1 MSDPS
6 HIFNYLAPAKVNL
19 CLQIGRKRADGYHEL
34 ASIVGFTEFG
44 DSLTIKLSETNQL
57 VLRGQFSAHID
68 SKTSE
73 NLVMKAIQILRD
85 HNHNIPPLEIT
96 IDKQIPVGGGLG
108 GGSSDAA
115 TTFLALNEIFN
126 LNISKTNLSDMALKI
141 GADIPVCLNRH
152 FVIMRGV
159 GDKITTLSDAK
170 LSDAKLSDFGLSNY
184 IVLANPNSIVST
196 RNVFAEFDKNT
207 LQENSEWLMESQ
219 DLTQLLTRGNNL
231 QESALKIYPEISLLL
246 NTMKTLCPRDG
257 KTGLS
262 APQMSGSGASCF
274 ALFED
279 EKTADMFCRKIQQ
292 AGYWSVSTKFMSNF

>member
-1 MSDPS
+1 MSNPS

-44 DSLTIKLSETNQL
+44 DSLTIKISDTDQL
-57 VLRGQFSAHID
+57 VLCGQFSANID
-68 SKTSE
+68 IKTSE

-85 HNHNIPPLEIT
+85 HKYNIPPLEIT

-115 TTFLALNEIFN
+115 TTFLALNEIFD
-126 LNISKTNLSDMALKI
+126 LNISKTNLSDMALEI

-159 GDKITTLSDAK
+159 GDKITTLSDSG
-170 LSDAKLSDFGLSNY
+170 LSDSGLSNY

-196 RNVFAEFDKNT
+196 RNVFKEFDKNT
-207 LQENSEWLMESQ
+207 SQENPERLTENQ
-219 DLTQLLTRGNNL
+219 DLTQLLIGGNNL
-231 QESALKIYPEISLLL
+231 QESALKIYPEIGLLL
-246 NTMKTLCPRDG
+246 NTMETLYPRDR
-257 KTGLS
+257 KIGLS
-262 APQMSGSGASCF
+262 SVQMSGSGASCF

-279 EKTADMFCRKIQQ
+279 KKTADMFCRKMQQ

>member
-1 MSDPS
+1 MSNPS

-44 DSLTIKLSETNQL
+44 DSLTIKISDTDQL
-57 VLRGQFSAHID
+57 VLCGQFSANID
-68 SKTSE
+68 IKTSE

-85 HNHNIPPLEIT
+85 HKYNIPPLEIT

-115 TTFLALNEIFN
+115 TTFLGLNEIFN
-126 LNISKTNLSDMALKI
+126 LNISKTNLSDMALEI

-159 GDKITTLSDAK
+159 GDKITTLSDSG
-170 LSDAKLSDFGLSNY
+170 LSDSGLSNY

-196 RNVFAEFDKNT
+196 RNVFKEFDKNT
-207 LQENSEWLMESQ
+207 SQENPERLTENQ
-219 DLTQLLTRGNNL
+219 DLTQLLIGGNNL
-231 QESALKIYPEISLLL
+231 QESALKIYPEIGLLL
-246 NTMKTLCPRDG
+246 NTMKTLYPRDKKIG
-257 KTGLS
+257 VS
-262 APQMSGSGASCF
+262 SVQMSGSGASCF

-279 EKTADMFCRKIQQ
+279 KKTADMFCRKMQQ

>member
-96 IDKQIPVGGGLG
+96 IDKLIPVGGGLG

-126 LNISKTNLSDMALKI
+126 LNISKTNLSEMALKI

-159 GDKITTLSDAK
+159 GDKVTTLSNSG
-170 LSDAKLSDFGLSNY
+170 LSDSGLSNY

-196 RNVFAEFDKNT
+196 RNVFEEFDKST
-207 LQENSEWLMESQ
+207 LQENSEWLMKSR
-219 DLTQLLTRGNNL
+219 DLTQLLTGGNNL
-231 QESALKIYPEISLLL
+231 QESALKIYPEIGLLL
-246 NTMKTLCPRDG
+246 NTMKTLYPRDG

-279 EKTADMFCRKIQQ
+279 KKTADMFCRKIQQ

>member
-1 MSDPS
+1 MSNPS

-44 DSLTIKLSETNQL
+44 DSLTIKISDTDQL
-57 VLRGQFSAHID
+57 VLCGQFSANID
-68 SKTSE
+68 IKTSE

-85 HNHNIPPLEIT
+85 HKHNIPPLEIT

-115 TTFLALNEIFN
+115 TTFLGLNEIFN
-126 LNISKTNLSDMALKI
+126 LNISKTNLSDMALEI

-159 GDKITTLSDAK
+159 GDKITTLSD
-170 LSDAKLSDFGLSNY
+170 SGLSNY

-196 RNVFAEFDKNT
+196 RNVFKEFDKNT
-207 LQENSEWLMESQ
+207 SQENPEWLTENQ
-219 DLTQLLTRGNNL
+219 DLTQLLSGGNNL
-231 QESALKIYPEISLLL
+231 QESALKIYPEIGLLL
-246 NTMKTLCPRDG
+246 NTMETLYPKDR
-257 KTGLS
+257 KIGLS
-262 APQMSGSGASCF
+262 SVQMSGSGASCF

-279 EKTADMFCRKIQQ
+279 KKTADMFCRKMQQ

>member
-1 MSDPS
+1 MSDLS

-19 CLQIGRKRADGYHEL
+19 CLKIGRKRADGYHEL

-44 DSLTIKLSETNQL
+44 DSLNIKLSETDQL

-73 NLVMKAIQILRD
+73 NLVMKAIHILRD

-152 FVIMRGV
+152 FVIMRGI
-159 GDKITTLSDAK
+159 GDKITTLSDSG
-170 LSDAKLSDFGLSNY
+170 LSDSGLSNY

-196 RNVFAEFDKNT
+196 RNVFEEFDKST
-207 LQENSEWLMESQ
+207 LQKNSEWLMESR
-219 DLTQLLTRGNNL
+219 DLTQLLTGGNNL
-231 QESALKIYPEISLLL
+231 QESALKIYPEIGLLL
-246 NTMKTLCPRDG
+246 NTMKTLCPRDR
-257 KTGLS
+257 KTGLFG
-262 APQMSGSGASCF
+262 PQMSGSGASCF
-274 ALFED
+274 TLFKD
-279 EKTADMFCRKIQQ
+279 KKAADMLCRKIQQ

>member
-1 MSDPS
+1 MSNPS

-44 DSLTIKLSETNQL
+44 DSLTIKISDTDQL
-57 VLRGQFSAHID
+57 VLCGQFSANID
-68 SKTSE
+68 IKTSE

-85 HNHNIPPLEIT
+85 HKYNIPPLEIT

-115 TTFLALNEIFN
+115 TTFLGLNEIFN
-126 LNISKTNLSDMALKI
+126 LNISKTNLSDMALEI

-159 GDKITTLSDAK
+159 GDKITTLSDSG
-170 LSDAKLSDFGLSNY
+170 LSDSGLSNY

-196 RNVFAEFDKNT
+196 RNVFKEFDKNT
-207 LQENSEWLMESQ
+207 SQENPEWLTENQ
-219 DLTQLLTRGNNL
+219 DLTQLLIGGNNL
-231 QESALKIYPEISLLL
+231 QESALKIYPEIGLLL
-246 NTMKTLCPRDG
+246 NTMETLYPRDR
-257 KTGLS
+257 KIGLS
-262 APQMSGSGASCF
+262 SVQMSGSGASCF

-279 EKTADMFCRKIQQ
+279 KKTADMFCRKMQQ

>member
-44 DSLTIKLSETNQL
+44 DSLTIKISDTDQL
-57 VLRGQFSAHID
+57 VLCGQFSANID
-68 SKTSE
+68 IKTSE

-85 HNHNIPPLEIT
+85 HKHNIPPLEIT
-96 IDKQIPVGGGLG
+96 IDKKIPVGGGLG

-115 TTFLALNEIFN
+115 TTFLGLNEIFN
-126 LNISKTNLSDMALKI
+126 LNISKTNLSDMALEI

-159 GDKITTLSDAK
+159 GDKITTLSDSGI
-170 LSDAKLSDFGLSNY
+170 SDSGLSNY

-196 RNVFAEFDKNT
+196 RNVFKEFDKNT
-207 LQENSEWLMESQ
+207 SQENPEWLTENQ
-219 DLTQLLTRGNNL
+219 DLTQLLIGGNNL
-231 QESALKIYPEISLLL
+231 QESALKIYPEIGLLL
-246 NTMKTLCPRDG
+246 NTMETLYPKDR
-257 KTGLS
+257 KIGLS
-262 APQMSGSGASCF
+262 SVQMSGSGASCF

-279 EKTADMFCRKIQQ
+279 KKTADMFCCKMQQ

>member
-1 MSDPS
+1 
-6 HIFNYLAPAKVNL
+6 
-19 CLQIGRKRADGYHEL
+19 
-34 ASIVGFTEFG
+34 
-44 DSLTIKLSETNQL
+44 
-57 VLRGQFSAHID
+57 
-68 SKTSE
+68 
-73 NLVMKAIQILRD
+73 MKAIQILRD

-141 GADIPVCLNRH
+141 GSDIPVCLNRH

-159 GDKITTLSDAK
+159 GDKITTLSD
-170 LSDAKLSDFGLSNY
+170 SGLSNY

-196 RNVFAEFDKNT
+196 RNVFEEFDKST
-207 LQENSEWLMESQ
+207 LQENSEWLIKSR
-219 DLTQLLTRGNNL
+219 DLTQLLTGGNNL
-231 QESALKIYPEISLLL
+231 QGSALKIYPEIGLLL
-246 NTMKTLCPRDG
+246 NTMKTLCPRDR
-257 KTGLS
+257 KTGLFG
-262 APQMSGSGASCF
+262 PQMSGSGASCF

-279 EKTADMFCRKIQQ
+279 KKPADIFCRKIQQ

>member
-1 MSDPS
+1 MSNPS

-44 DSLTIKLSETNQL
+44 DSLTIKISDTDQL
-57 VLRGQFSAHID
+57 VLCGQFSANID
-68 SKTSE
+68 IKTSE

-85 HNHNIPPLEIT
+85 HKYNIPPLEIT

-115 TTFLALNEIFN
+115 TTFLGLNEIFN
-126 LNISKTNLSDMALKI
+126 LNISKTNLSDMALEI

-159 GDKITTLSDAK
+159 GDKITTLSDSG
-170 LSDAKLSDFGLSNY
+170 LSDSGLSNY

-196 RNVFAEFDKNT
+196 RNVFKEFDKNT
-207 LQENSEWLMESQ
+207 SQENPERLTENQ
-219 DLTQLLTRGNNL
+219 DLTQLLIGGNNL
-231 QESALKIYPEISLLL
+231 QESALKIYPEIGLLL
-246 NTMKTLCPRDG
+246 NTMETLYPRDR
-257 KTGLS
+257 KIGLS
-262 APQMSGSGASCF
+262 SVQMSGSGASCF

-279 EKTADMFCRKIQQ
+279 KKTADMFCRKIQQ

>member
-1 MSDPS
+1 MSDLS

-44 DSLTIKLSETNQL
+44 DSLNIKLSETDQL

-73 NLVMKAIQILRD
+73 NLVMKAIHILRD

-115 TTFLALNEIFN
+115 TTLLALNEIFN

-152 FVIMRGV
+152 FVIMRGI
-159 GDKITTLSDAK
+159 GDKITTLSDSG
-170 LSDAKLSDFGLSNY
+170 LSDSGLSNY

-196 RNVFAEFDKNT
+196 RNVFEEFDKST
-207 LQENSEWLMESQ
+207 LQKNSEWLMESR
-219 DLTQLLTRGNNL
+219 DLTQLLTGGNNL
-231 QESALKIYPEISLLL
+231 QESALKIYPEIGLLL
-246 NTMKTLCPRDG
+246 NTMKTLCPRDR
-257 KTGLS
+257 KTALFG
-262 APQMSGSGASCF
+262 PQMSGSGASCF
-274 ALFED
+274 TLFKD
-279 EKTADMFCRKIQQ
+279 KKAADMLCRKIQQ
-292 AGYWSVSTKFMSNF
+292 AGYWSVSTKFLSNF

>member
-44 DSLTIKLSETNQL
+44 DSLTIKLSRTDQL

-141 GADIPVCLNRH
+141 GSDIPVCLNRH

-159 GDKITTLSDAK
+159 GDKITTLSD
-170 LSDAKLSDFGLSNY
+170 SGLSNY

-196 RNVFAEFDKNT
+196 RNVFEEFDKST
-207 LQENSEWLMESQ
+207 LQENSEWLIKSR
-219 DLTQLLTRGNNL
+219 DLTQLLTGGNNL
-231 QESALKIYPEISLLL
+231 QESALKIYPEIGLLL
-246 NTMKTLCPRDG
+246 NTMKTLCPRDR
-257 KTGLS
+257 KTGLFG
-262 APQMSGSGASCF
+262 PQMSGSGASCF

-279 EKTADMFCRKIQQ
+279 KKTADMFCRKIQQ

>member
-1 MSDPS
+1 MSNPS

-44 DSLTIKLSETNQL
+44 DSLTIKISDTDQL
-57 VLRGQFSAHID
+57 VLCGQFSANID
-68 SKTSE
+68 IKTSE

-85 HNHNIPPLEIT
+85 HKYNIPPLEIT

-115 TTFLALNEIFN
+115 TTFLGLNEIFN
-126 LNISKTNLSDMALKI
+126 LNISKTNLSDMALEI

-159 GDKITTLSDAK
+159 GDKITTLSDSG
-170 LSDAKLSDFGLSNY
+170 LSDSGLSNY

-196 RNVFAEFDKNT
+196 RNVFEEFDKNT
-207 LQENSEWLMESQ
+207 SQENPEWLTENQ
-219 DLTQLLTRGNNL
+219 DLTQLLIGGNNL
-231 QESALKIYPEISLLL
+231 QESALKIYPEIGLLL
-246 NTMKTLCPRDG
+246 NTMKTLYPRDR
-257 KTGLS
+257 KIGLS
-262 APQMSGSGASCF
+262 SVQMSGSGASCF

-279 EKTADMFCRKIQQ
+279 KKTADMFCRKMQQ

>member
-44 DSLTIKLSETNQL
+44 DSLTIKLSETDQL
-57 VLRGQFSAHID
+57 ALRGQFSAHID

-73 NLVMKAIQILRD
+73 NLVMKAIHILRD

-152 FVIMRGV
+152 FVIMRGI
-159 GDKITTLSDAK
+159 GDKITTLSDSG
-170 LSDAKLSDFGLSNY
+170 LSDSGLSNY

-196 RNVFAEFDKNT
+196 RNVFEEFDKST
-207 LQENSEWLMESQ
+207 LQENSEWLMESR
-219 DLTQLLTRGNNL
+219 DLTQLLTGGNNL
-231 QESALKIYPEISLLL
+231 QESALKIYPEIGLLL
-246 NTMKTLCPRDG
+246 NTMKTLCPRDR
-257 KTGLS
+257 KTGLFG
-262 APQMSGSGASCF
+262 PQMSGSGASCF
-274 ALFED
+274 TLFKD
-279 EKTADMFCRKIQQ
+279 KKAADMLCRKIQQ

>member
-44 DSLTIKLSETNQL
+44 DSLTIKLSETDQL

-73 NLVMKAIQILRD
+73 NLVMKAIHILRD

-152 FVIMRGV
+152 FVIMRGI
-159 GDKITTLSDAK
+159 GDKITTLSDSG
-170 LSDAKLSDFGLSNY
+170 LSDY

-196 RNVFAEFDKNT
+196 RNVFEEFDKST
-207 LQENSEWLMESQ
+207 LQENSEWLMESR
-219 DLTQLLTRGNNL
+219 DLTQLLTGGNNL
-231 QESALKIYPEISLLL
+231 QEYALKIYPEIGLLL
-246 NTMKTLCPRDG
+246 NTMKTLCPRDR
-257 KTGLS
+257 KTGLFG
-262 APQMSGSGASCF
+262 PQMSGSGASCF
-274 ALFED
+274 TLFKD
-279 EKTADMFCRKIQQ
+279 KKAADMLCRKIQQ

>member
-44 DSLTIKLSETNQL
+44 DSLTIKLSEIDQL

-68 SKTSE
+68 IKTSE
-73 NLVMKAIQILRD
+73 NLVMQAVQILRD

-126 LNISKTNLSDMALKI
+126 LDISKTNLSDMALKI

-159 GDKITTLSDAK
+159 GDKITTLSD
-170 LSDAKLSDFGLSNY
+170 SGLSNSRLFKY

-196 RNVFAEFDKNT
+196 SNVFEEFDKST
-207 LQENSEWLMESQ
+207 LKENSEWLIENR
-219 DLTQLLTRGNNL
+219 DLTQLLTGGNNL
-231 QESALKIYPEISLLL
+231 QESALKIYPEIGLLL
-246 NTMKTLCPRDG
+246 NTMKTLYPRDR

-274 ALFED
+274 ALFKD
-279 EKTADMFCRKIQQ
+279 KKTADMFCRKIQQ
-292 AGYWSVSTKFMSNF
+292 TGYWSVSTKFMSNF

>member
-44 DSLTIKLSETNQL
+44 DSLTIKLSETDQL
-57 VLRGQFSAHID
+57 FLRGQFSAHID

-73 NLVMKAIQILRD
+73 NLVMKAIHILRD

-152 FVIMRGV
+152 FVVMRGI
-159 GDKITTLSDAK
+159 GDKITTLSNSG
-170 LSDAKLSDFGLSNY
+170 LSDSGLSNY

-196 RNVFAEFDKNT
+196 RNVFEEFDKST
-207 LQENSEWLMESQ
+207 LQENSEWLMESR
-219 DLTQLLTRGNNL
+219 DLTQLLTGGNNL
-231 QESALKIYPEISLLL
+231 QESALKIYPEIGLLL
-246 NTMKTLCPRDG
+246 NTMKTLCPRDR
-257 KTGLS
+257 KTGLFG
-262 APQMSGSGASCF
+262 PQMSGSGASCF
-274 ALFED
+274 TLFKD
-279 EKTADMFCRKIQQ
+279 KKAADMLCRKIQQ

>member
-1 MSDPS
+1 MSDLS

-19 CLQIGRKRADGYHEL
+19 CLKIGRKRADGYHEL

-44 DSLTIKLSETNQL
+44 DSLTIKLSETDQL

-73 NLVMKAIQILRD
+73 NLVMKVIKLLRD
-85 HNHNIPPLEIT
+85 HNHNISPLEIT

-152 FVIMRGV
+152 IVIMRGI
-159 GDKITTLSDAK
+159 GDKITTLSDSG
-170 LSDAKLSDFGLSNY
+170 LSDSGLSNY

-207 LQENSEWLMESQ
+207 LQKNSEWLMESQ
-219 DLTQLLTRGNNL
+219 DLTQLLTGGNNL
-231 QESALKIYPEISLLL
+231 QESALKIYPEIGLLL
-246 NTMKTLCPRDG
+246 NTMKTLCPRDR
-257 KTGLS
+257 KTRLFG
-262 APQMSGSGASCF
+262 PQMSGSGASCF

-279 EKTADMFCRKIQQ
+279 KKAADMLCRKIQQ

>member
-1 MSDPS
+1 M
-6 HIFNYLAPAKVNL
+6 
-19 CLQIGRKRADGYHEL
+19 
-34 ASIVGFTEFG
+34 
-44 DSLTIKLSETNQL
+44 
-57 VLRGQFSAHID
+57 
-68 SKTSE
+68 
-73 NLVMKAIQILRD
+73 
-85 HNHNIPPLEIT
+85 EIT

-159 GDKITTLSDAK
+159 GDNITTLSDAK
-170 LSDAKLSDFGLSNY
+170 LSDSGLSDY

-279 EKTADMFCRKIQQ
+279 KKNADMFCRKIQQ

>member
-1 MSDPS
+1 MSDLS

-44 DSLTIKLSETNQL
+44 DSLTIKLSETDQL

-73 NLVMKAIQILRD
+73 NLVMKAIHILRD

-152 FVIMRGV
+152 FVIMRGI
-159 GDKITTLSDAK
+159 GDKITTLSDSG
-170 LSDAKLSDFGLSNY
+170 LSDSGLSNY

-196 RNVFAEFDKNT
+196 RNVFEEFDKST
-207 LQENSEWLMESQ
+207 LQKNSEWLMESQ
-219 DLTQLLTRGNNL
+219 DLTQLLTGGNNL
-231 QESALKIYPEISLLL
+231 QESALKIYPEIGLLL
-246 NTMKTLCPRDG
+246 NTMKTLCPRDR
-257 KTGLS
+257 KTGLFG
-262 APQMSGSGASCF
+262 PQMSGSGASCF
-274 ALFED
+274 TLFKD
-279 EKTADMFCRKIQQ
+279 KKAADMLCRKIQQ

>member
-1 MSDPS
+1 MSNPS

-44 DSLTIKLSETNQL
+44 DYLTIKISDTDQL
-57 VLRGQFSAHID
+57 VLCGQFSANID
-68 SKTSE
+68 IKTSE

-85 HNHNIPPLEIT
+85 HKHNIPPLEIT

-115 TTFLALNEIFN
+115 TTFLGLNEIFN
-126 LNISKTNLSDMALKI
+126 LNISKTNLSGMALEI

-159 GDKITTLSDAK
+159 GDKITTLSDSG
-170 LSDAKLSDFGLSNY
+170 LSDSGLSDY

-196 RNVFAEFDKNT
+196 RNVFKEFDKNT
-207 LQENSEWLMESQ
+207 SQENPEWLTENQ
-219 DLTQLLTRGNNL
+219 DLTQLLIGGNNL
-231 QESALKIYPEISLLL
+231 QESALKIYPEIGILL
-246 NTMKTLCPRDG
+246 NTMETLYPRDR
-257 KTGLS
+257 KIGLS
-262 APQMSGSGASCF
+262 SVQMSGSGASCF

-279 EKTADMFCRKIQQ
+279 KKTADMFCRKMQQ

>member
-34 ASIVGFTEFG
+34 TSIVGFTEFG
-44 DSLTIKLSETNQL
+44 DSLTIKLSETDQL

-115 TTFLALNEIFN
+115 TTFLALNEIFD

-159 GDKITTLSDAK
+159 GDKITTLPDAK
-170 LSDAKLSDFGLSNY
+170 LSDSGLSNY

-231 QESALKIYPEISLLL
+231 QESALKIYPEIGLLL
-246 NTMKTLCPRDG
+246 NTMKTLCPRDR
-257 KTGLS
+257 KTGLF

-279 EKTADMFCRKIQQ
+279 KKAADMLCRKIQQ

>member
-44 DSLTIKLSETNQL
+44 DSLTIKLSETDQL
-57 VLRGQFSAHID
+57 VIRGQFSAHID

-73 NLVMKAIQILRD
+73 NLVMKAIHILRD

-152 FVIMRGV
+152 FVVMRGI
-159 GDKITTLSDAK
+159 GDKITTLSDSG
-170 LSDAKLSDFGLSNY
+170 LSDY

-196 RNVFAEFDKNT
+196 RNVFEEFDKST
-207 LQENSEWLMESQ
+207 LQENSEWLMESR
-219 DLTQLLTRGNNL
+219 DLTQLLTGGNNL
-231 QESALKIYPEISLLL
+231 QEYALKIYPEIGLLL
-246 NTMKTLCPRDG
+246 NTMKTLCPRDR
-257 KTGLS
+257 KTGLFG
-262 APQMSGSGASCF
+262 PQMSGSGASCF
-274 ALFED
+274 TLFKD
-279 EKTADMFCRKIQQ
+279 KKAADMLCRKIQQ

>member
-1 MSDPS
+1 MSDLS

-44 DSLTIKLSETNQL
+44 DSLTIKLSETDQL

-73 NLVMKAIQILRD
+73 NLVMKAIHILRD

-152 FVIMRGV
+152 FVIMRGI
-159 GDKITTLSDAK
+159 GDKITTLSDSG
-170 LSDAKLSDFGLSNY
+170 LSDSGLSNY

-196 RNVFAEFDKNT
+196 RNVFEEFDKST
-207 LQENSEWLMESQ
+207 LQENSEWLMESR
-219 DLTQLLTRGNNL
+219 DLTQLLTGGNNL
-231 QESALKIYPEISLLL
+231 QKSALKIYPEIGLLL
-246 NTMKTLCPRDG
+246 NTMKTLCPRDR
-257 KTGLS
+257 KTGLFG
-262 APQMSGSGASCF
+262 PQMSGSGASCF
-274 ALFED
+274 TLFKD
-279 EKTADMFCRKIQQ
+279 KKAADMLCRKIQQ
-292 AGYWSVSTKFMSNF
+292 AGYWSVSTKFLSNF

>member
-115 TTFLALNEIFN
+115 TTFLGLNEIFN

-170 LSDAKLSDFGLSNY
+170 LSDSGLSNY

-196 RNVFAEFDKNT
+196 RNVFKEFDKNT
-207 LQENSEWLMESQ
+207 SQENPEWLTENQ
-219 DLTQLLTRGNNL
+219 DLTQLLNGGNNL
-231 QESALKIYPEISLLL
+231 QESALKIYPEIGLLL
-246 NTMKTLCPRDG
+246 NTMKTLYPRDG

-279 EKTADMFCRKIQQ
+279 KKTADMFCRKIQQ

>member
-44 DSLTIKLSETNQL
+44 DSLTIKLSETDQL

-73 NLVMKAIQILRD
+73 NLVMKAIHILRD

-170 LSDAKLSDFGLSNY
+170 LSDSGLSDY

-231 QESALKIYPEISLLL
+231 QESALKIYPEIGLLL
-246 NTMKTLCPRDG
+246 NTMKTLCPRDR
-257 KTGLS
+257 KTGLFG
-262 APQMSGSGASCF
+262 PQMSGSGASCF
-274 ALFED
+274 TLFKD
-279 EKTADMFCRKIQQ
+279 KKAADMLCRKIQQ

>member
-1 MSDPS
+1 MSNPS

-44 DSLTIKLSETNQL
+44 DSLTIKISDTDQL
-57 VLRGQFSAHID
+57 VLCGQFSANID
-68 SKTSE
+68 IKTSE

-85 HNHNIPPLEIT
+85 HKHNIPPLEIT

-141 GADIPVCLNRH
+141 GADTPVCLNRH

-159 GDKITTLSDAK
+159 GDVITTLSD
-170 LSDAKLSDFGLSNY
+170 SGLFNY

-196 RNVFAEFDKNT
+196 RNVFEEFDKST
-207 LQENSEWLMESQ
+207 LQENSEWLIKSR
-219 DLTQLLTRGNNL
+219 DLTQLLTGGNNL
-231 QESALKIYPEISLLL
+231 QGSALKIYPEIGLLL
-246 NTMKTLCPRDG
+246 NTMKTLCPRDR
-257 KTGLS
+257 KTGLFG
-262 APQMSGSGASCF
+262 PQMSGSGASCF

-279 EKTADMFCRKIQQ
+279 KKPADIFCRKIQQ

>member
-44 DSLTIKLSETNQL
+44 DSLTIKLSETDQL
-57 VLRGQFSAHID
+57 VIRGQFSAHID

-73 NLVMKAIQILRD
+73 NLVMKAIHILRD

-152 FVIMRGV
+152 FVIMRGI
-159 GDKITTLSDAK
+159 GDKITTLSDSG
-170 LSDAKLSDFGLSNY
+170 LSDY

-196 RNVFAEFDKNT
+196 RNVFEEFDKST
-207 LQENSEWLMESQ
+207 LQENSEWLMESR
-219 DLTQLLTRGNNL
+219 DLTQLLTGGNNL
-231 QESALKIYPEISLLL
+231 QESALKIYPEIGLLL
-246 NTMKTLCPRDG
+246 NTMKTLCPRDR
-257 KTGLS
+257 KTGLFG
-262 APQMSGSGASCF
+262 PQMSGSGASCF
-274 ALFED
+274 TLFKD
-279 EKTADMFCRKIQQ
+279 KKAADMLCRKIQQ

>member
-44 DSLTIKLSETNQL
+44 DSLTIKLSETDQL

-73 NLVMKAIQILRD
+73 NLVMKAIHILRD

-152 FVIMRGV
+152 FVIMRGI
-159 GDKITTLSDAK
+159 GDKITTLSDSG
-170 LSDAKLSDFGLSNY
+170 LSDY

-196 RNVFAEFDKNT
+196 RNVFEEFDKST
-207 LQENSEWLMESQ
+207 LQKNSEWLMESR
-219 DLTQLLTRGNNL
+219 DLTQLLTGGNNL
-231 QESALKIYPEISLLL
+231 QESALKIYPEIGLLL
-246 NTMKTLCPRDG
+246 NTMKTLCPRDR
-257 KTGLS
+257 KTGLFG
-262 APQMSGSGASCF
+262 PQMSGSGASCF
-274 ALFED
+274 TLFKD
-279 EKTADMFCRKIQQ
+279 KKAADMLCRKIQQ

>member
-44 DSLTIKLSETNQL
+44 DSLTIKLSETDQL

-73 NLVMKAIQILRD
+73 NLVMKAIHILRD

-152 FVIMRGV
+152 FVIMRGI
-159 GDKITTLSDAK
+159 GDKITTLSDSG
-170 LSDAKLSDFGLSNY
+170 LSDY

-196 RNVFAEFDKNT
+196 RNVFEEFDKST
-207 LQENSEWLMESQ
+207 LQENSEWLMESR
-219 DLTQLLTRGNNL
+219 DLTQLLTGGNNL
-231 QESALKIYPEISLLL
+231 QEYALKIYPEIGLHEDIMSKGQKNRTIWTSDEWKRSKLLY
-246 NTMKTLCPRDG
+246 T
-257 KTGLS
+257 
-262 APQMSGSGASCF
+262 
-274 ALFED
+274 
-279 EKTADMFCRKIQQ
+279 I
-292 AGYWSVSTKFMSNF
+292 

>member
-1 MSDPS
+1 MSDLS

-19 CLQIGRKRADGYHEL
+19 CLKIGRKRADGYHEL

-44 DSLTIKLSETNQL
+44 DSLNIKLSETDQL

-73 NLVMKAIQILRD
+73 NLVMKAIHILRD

-115 TTFLALNEIFN
+115 TTLLALNEIFN

-152 FVIMRGV
+152 FVIMRGI
-159 GDKITTLSDAK
+159 GDKITTLSDSG
-170 LSDAKLSDFGLSNY
+170 LSDSGLSNY

-196 RNVFAEFDKNT
+196 RNVFEEFDKST
-207 LQENSEWLMESQ
+207 LQKNSEWLMESR
-219 DLTQLLTRGNNL
+219 DLTQLLTGGNNL
-231 QESALKIYPEISLLL
+231 QESALKIYPEIGLLL
-246 NTMKTLCPRDG
+246 NTMKTLCPRDR
-257 KTGLS
+257 KTALFG
-262 APQMSGSGASCF
+262 PQMSGSGASCF
-274 ALFED
+274 TLFKD
-279 EKTADMFCRKIQQ
+279 KKAADMLCRKIQQ

>member
-19 CLQIGRKRADGYHEL
+19 CLQIGRKRANGYHEL

-44 DSLTIKLSETNQL
+44 DSLTIKLSETDQL

-73 NLVMKAIQILRD
+73 NLVMKAIHILRD

-152 FVIMRGV
+152 FVVMRGI
-159 GDKITTLSDAK
+159 GDKITTLSNSG
-170 LSDAKLSDFGLSNY
+170 LSDSGLSNY

-196 RNVFAEFDKNT
+196 RNVFEEFDKST
-207 LQENSEWLMESQ
+207 LQENSEWLMESR
-219 DLTQLLTRGNNL
+219 DLTQLLTGGNNL
-231 QESALKIYPEISLLL
+231 QESALKIYPEIGLLL
-246 NTMKTLCPRDG
+246 NTMKTLCPRDR
-257 KTGLS
+257 KTGLFG
-262 APQMSGSGASCF
+262 PQMSGSGASCF
-274 ALFED
+274 TLFKD
-279 EKTADMFCRKIQQ
+279 KKTADMLCRKIQQ

>member
-44 DSLTIKLSETNQL
+44 DSLTIKLSRTDQL
-57 VLRGQFSAHID
+57 LLRGQFSAHID

-141 GADIPVCLNRH
+141 GSDIPVCLNRH

-159 GDKITTLSDAK
+159 GDKITTLSD
-170 LSDAKLSDFGLSNY
+170 SGLSNY

-196 RNVFAEFDKNT
+196 RNVFEEFDKST
-207 LQENSEWLMESQ
+207 LQENSEWLMESR
-219 DLTQLLTRGNNL
+219 DLTQLLTGGNNL
-231 QESALKIYPEISLLL
+231 QESALKIYPEIGLLL
-246 NTMKTLCPRDG
+246 NTMETLYPKDR
-257 KTGLS
+257 KIGLS
-262 APQMSGSGASCF
+262 SVQMSGSGASCF

-279 EKTADMFCRKIQQ
+279 KKTADMFCCKMQQ

>member
-1 MSDPS
+1 MSVPS

-19 CLQIGRKRADGYHEL
+19 FLHIGRKRADGYHEL

-44 DSLTIKLSETNQL
+44 DSLTIKLSDTDQL
-57 VLRGQFSAHID
+57 VLRGQFSANID

-73 NLVMKAIQILRD
+73 NLVMKAIKILRD
-85 HNHNIPPLEIT
+85 HNYNIPALEIA

-115 TTFLALNEIFN
+115 TIFLALNEIFN
-126 LNISKTNLSDMALKI
+126 LNVSKTNLSDMALKI

-159 GDKITTLSDAK
+159 GDKITTLSKAR
-170 LSDAKLSDFGLSNY
+170 LSDSGLSNF

-196 RNVFAEFDKNT
+196 RNVFEEFDNNT
-207 LQENSEWLMESQ
+207 SLENTEWPIEDQ
-219 DLTQLLTRGNNL
+219 DLNQLLSEGNNL
-231 QESALKIYPEISLLL
+231 QESAIKIYPEIGLLL
-246 NTMKTLCPRDG
+246 NTMKILYPGGT
-257 KTGLS
+257 KIGLS
-262 APQMSGSGASCF
+262 SVQMSGSGATCF

-279 EKTADMFCRKIQQ
+279 KKTADMFCRKIQQ
-292 AGYWSVSTKFMSNF
+292 AGYWSVSTKFLSNF